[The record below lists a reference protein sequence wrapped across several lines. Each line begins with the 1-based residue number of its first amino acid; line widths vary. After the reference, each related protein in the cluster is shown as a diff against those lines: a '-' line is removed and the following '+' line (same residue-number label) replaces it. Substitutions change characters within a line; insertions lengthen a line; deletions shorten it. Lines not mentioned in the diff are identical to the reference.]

1 LQGVL
6 PNGNVVAIKQ
16 LFIKSEQGIAEFCNE
31 VIVITEIK
39 HRNLVKL
46 KGCCVREAQRLLVFE
61 FVENHDLHQ
70 ALLGNK

>member
-61 FVENHDLHQ
+61 YVENYDLQQ